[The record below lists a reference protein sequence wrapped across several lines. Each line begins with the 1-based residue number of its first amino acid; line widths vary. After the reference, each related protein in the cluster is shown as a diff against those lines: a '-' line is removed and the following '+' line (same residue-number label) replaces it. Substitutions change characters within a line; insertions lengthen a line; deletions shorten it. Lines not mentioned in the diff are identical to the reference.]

1 MKVYVAGHDQAQ
13 SKEVARSIAD
23 RGHTI
28 VSSWLYLPFHRT
40 DSYSIEERVRIAAQ
54 DADEVMDCD
63 LLVLCAGNEKVSGGK
78 FVEVGI
84 AIGRNKR
91 ISLLGRRE
99 NMLMYHPN
107 VVAFDSLE
115 DLLNDI

>member
-1 MKVYVAGHDQAQ
+1 MKVYVAGHDQEQ
-13 SKEVARSIAD
+13 SKEVAKVIAD

-28 VSSWLYLPFHRT
+28 VSSWLYMPFHRT
-40 DSYSIEERVRIAAQ
+40 HSHSIEERVKIAAK

-63 LLVLCAGNEKVSGGK
+63 LLVLCAGDTKVSGGK

-84 AIGRNKR
+84 AIGLNKR
-91 ISLLGRRE
+91 ISVLGRRE
-99 NMLMYHPN
+99 NMLMYHPSI
-107 VVAFDSLE
+107 VAFDSLE